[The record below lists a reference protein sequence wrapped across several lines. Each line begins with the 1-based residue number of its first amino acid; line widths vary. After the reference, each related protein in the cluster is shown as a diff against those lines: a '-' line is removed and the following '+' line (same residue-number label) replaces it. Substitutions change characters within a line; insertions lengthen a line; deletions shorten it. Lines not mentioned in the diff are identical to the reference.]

1 MNYISVLTV
10 VSAFAVVALH
20 TNGCFWQF
28 STERYWF
35 TANIIESVFYFAV
48 PVFFMI
54 SGATLLDYS
63 KRYDLKT
70 YFKKRI
76 RKTVIPFLIWSLV
89 GWGLLI
95 LNSIHLGQPVS
106 PELFTISGIWNG
118 IWETKFVS
126 IYWFFIPLF
135 ACYLSIPLLATVPDE
150 KRKSIFLYLIMASFM
165 INTMLPFLI
174 QVFQLPLKWPLR
186 VNIVSGH
193 LIYILLGYW
202 LSKNE
207 LSRNVRYF
215 LYLLAALGLLMH
227 IVGTYSLSMEAGKI
241 VGTYKGYLNVPC
253 ILYSVGV
260 FLLFKEKCVCDRIIT
275 GISGG
280 AVRFLRNYT
289 FAIYILH
296 KFIITY
302 VVHPM
307 HINTHSIVYRLL
319 GPVVIGMLCIAITYV
334 IRKIPFGKH
343 ILP

>member
-54 SGATLLDYS
+54 SGATLLDYP

-95 LNSIHLGQPVS
+95 LNSIHLGQPVN
-106 PELFTISGIWNG
+106 PEILTISGIWNG
-118 IWETKFVS
+118 IWETKFVP
-126 IYWFFIPLF
+126 IFWFFIPLF
-135 ACYLSIPLLATVPDE
+135 ACYLSIPLLASVSDE
-150 KRKSIFLYLIMASFM
+150 KCKSIFLYLVTASFM
-165 INTMLPFLI
+165 VNAVLPFLI
-174 QVFQLPLKWPLR
+174 HAFQLPLKWPLR

-207 LSRNVRYF
+207 LSRNVRYL
-215 LYLLAALGLLMH
+215 LYLLAVLGLLMH

-260 FLLFKEKCVCDRIIT
+260 FLLFKEKSVCNRIIT

-280 AVRFLRNYT
+280 
-289 FAIYILH
+289 
-296 KFIITY
+296 
-302 VVHPM
+302 
-307 HINTHSIVYRLL
+307 
-319 GPVVIGMLCIAITYV
+319 
-334 IRKIPFGKH
+334 
-343 ILP
+343 